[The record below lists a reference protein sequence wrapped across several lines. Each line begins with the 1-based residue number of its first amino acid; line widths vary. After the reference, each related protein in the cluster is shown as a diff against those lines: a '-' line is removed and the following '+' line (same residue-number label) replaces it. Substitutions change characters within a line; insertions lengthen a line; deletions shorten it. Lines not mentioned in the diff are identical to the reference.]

1 MSAFLVVVGDVT
13 FIICIYACLYI
24 CMIRMRVCLSTSSL
38 HSFVSSFLY
47 DVRLVDEEGEGR

>member
-1 MSAFLVVVGDVT
+1 MSACLVVVGDVT

-24 CMIRMRVCLSTSSL
+24 CMMLLRVCLSTPYL
-38 HSFVSSFLY
+38 HFFVSSFLY